1 MSEKRVRF
9 DFEVDFF
16 QWWRGQRQ
24 DSRLDIDSD
33 EISND
38 ALAGHIIQ
46 DLSLPMV
53 AEVRVLDKKI
63 INEPHKRGLKAEK
76 EVVSDSKK
84 SIIIDLSHNSSHPY
98 SRRLVGA
105 P

>member
-1 MSEKRVRF
+1 DR
-9 DFEVDFF
+9 
-16 QWWRGQRQ
+16 
-24 DSRLDIDSD
+24 D

-38 ALAGHIIQ
+38 ALAGHIMQ

-84 SIIIDLSHNSSHPY
+84 STIIELSHNSSHPNP
-98 SRRLVGA
+98 RRLAEPPSVQA
-105 P
+105 PLSTCRLTDSQRVRTSPKSL